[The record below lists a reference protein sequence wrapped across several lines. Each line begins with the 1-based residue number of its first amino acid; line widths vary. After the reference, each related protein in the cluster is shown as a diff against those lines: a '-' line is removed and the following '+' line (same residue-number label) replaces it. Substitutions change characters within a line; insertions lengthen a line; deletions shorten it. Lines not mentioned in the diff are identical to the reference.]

1 MRAIILKTQGGIE
14 NLQMMELP
22 VPRHGD
28 DEVLIAV
35 KAISINPS
43 ETYVRQEKA
52 LDWIFKGET
61 PRILGWDVSG
71 VVVQTG
77 INVTAFKAGDEV
89 FGMVNHP
96 GHGKAYAEY
105 VAASVQ
111 HLAIKPANIT
121 HAEAAA
127 ASLAALTTWQPLSRV
142 GIQKGNRILITAAG
156 GGVGHYAIQIAKHFG
171 AYVIALASAAKR
183 DFVLQ
188 LGADEH
194 IDYQTQRFEEVIGMV
209 DVVVEA
215 LRDEHLAR
223 TLNVVKPGGHLI
235 SLFNKVQGT
244 PWERIAKEKGVM
256 AYYNAVTSNGND
268 MKAIAG
274 LLEKGV
280 LRSHISK
287 TFRLEE
293 IPLAHLEIEKNN
305 TQGKIIVQL

>member
-1 MRAIILKTQGGIE
+1 MKAIILTKQGGPE
-14 NLQMMELP
+14 NLQLTELP
-22 VPRHGD
+22 VPSPGD
-28 DEVLIAV
+28 NDVLIAV

-43 ETYVRQEKA
+43 ETYVRQDRS
-52 LDWIFKGET
+52 LDWIFNRET
-61 PRILGWDVSG
+61 PKILGWDVSG

-77 INVTAFKAGDEV
+77 KDVSKFKPGDEV

-105 VAASVQ
+105 VAAPAN
-111 HLAIKPANIT
+111 HLALKPDNIT
-121 HAEAAA
+121 HAAAAA

-142 GIQKGNRILITAAG
+142 GIKKGDRVLITAAG
-156 GGVGHYAIQIAKHFG
+156 GGVGHFAIQIAKYFG
-171 AYVIALASAAKR
+171 AHVIALASAAKR

-194 IDYQTQRFEEVIGMV
+194 IDYQTQRFEDVIGMV
-209 DVVVEA
+209 DVAVDA

-244 PWERIAKEKGVM
+244 PWEKISKEKGVI
-256 AYYNAVTSNGND
+256 AYYNAVTSSGED

-274 LLEKGV
+274 LLEKG
-280 LRSHISK
+280 LLHPYISK
-287 TFRLEE
+287 IFRLEE
-293 IPLAHLEIEKNN
+293 IPQAHLEIEKNN
-305 TQGKIIVQL
+305 TQGKIIIQL

>member
-1 MRAIILKTQGGIE
+1 MRAIILKTQGGVE

-22 VPRHGD
+22 VPRPGD

-52 LDWIFKGET
+52 LDWIFEGET
-61 PRILGWDVSG
+61 PKILGWDVSG

-77 INVTAFKAGDEV
+77 KNVTAFKAGDEV

-105 VAASVQ
+105 VAAPAKY
-111 HLAIKPANIT
+111 LAIKPANIT

-127 ASLAALTTWQPLSRV
+127 ASLAALTTWQPLGRA
-142 GIQKGNRILITAAG
+142 GIKKGDRILITAAG
-156 GGVGHYAIQIAKHFG
+156 GGVGHYAIQIAKHLG

-194 IDYQTQRFEEVIGMV
+194 IDYQTQRFEEVTGMV

-223 TLNVVKPGGHLI
+223 TLNVVKAGGHLI

-244 PWERIAKEKGVM
+244 RWEQIAQEKGVM
-256 AYYNAVTSNGND
+256 AYYNAVTSNGDD

-287 TFRLEE
+287 TFKLEE

-305 TQGKIIVQL
+305 TQGKIIIQL

>member
-1 MRAIILKTQGGIE
+1 MRAIILKTQGGTE

-22 VPRHGD
+22 VPRQGD

-61 PRILGWDVSG
+61 PKILGWDVSG

-77 INVTAFKAGDEV
+77 KNVTAFKAGDKV

-96 GHGKAYAEY
+96 GHGRAYAEY
-105 VAASVQ
+105 VAAPAS
-111 HLAIKPANIT
+111 HLALKPANIT

-142 GIQKGNRILITAAG
+142 GIKKGDKVLITAAG
-156 GGVGHYAIQIAKHFG
+156 GGVGHYAIQIAKHLG

-194 IDYQTQRFEEVIGMV
+194 IDYQTQRFEEISGMV

-244 PWERIAKEKGVM
+244 PWERIAREKGVL
-256 AYYNAVTSNGND
+256 AYYNAVVSNGDD
-268 MKAIAG
+268 MKVIAG
-274 LLEKGV
+274 LLEKRV
-280 LRSHISK
+280 LRSQISK
-287 TFRLEE
+287 TFKLEE
-293 IPLAHLEIEKNN
+293 IPLAHLEIEKNI
-305 TQGKIIVQL
+305 TQGKIIIQL

>member
-1 MRAIILKTQGGIE
+1 MRAIILKTQGGTE
-14 NLQMMELP
+14 NLQLTELP

-61 PRILGWDVSG
+61 PKILGWDVSG
-71 VVVQTG
+71 LVIKTG
-77 INVTAFKAGDEV
+77 KNVTTFNPGDEV

-105 VAASVQ
+105 VAAPAS
-111 HLAIKPANIT
+111 HLALKPANIT

-142 GIQKGNRILITAAG
+142 GIKKGDRVLITAAG
-156 GGVGHYAIQIAKHFG
+156 GGVGHYAIQIAKHLG

-194 IDYQTQRFEEVIGMV
+194 IDYKTQRFEEVSGMV

-244 PWERIAKEKGVM
+244 PWERIANEKGVK
-256 AYYNAVTSNGND
+256 AYYNAVTSNGDD
-268 MKAIAG
+268 MKVIAG
-274 LLEKGV
+274 LLEKGL

-305 TQGKIIVQL
+305 TQGKIIIQL

>member
-1 MRAIILKTQGGIE
+1 MRAMILKTQGGIE
-14 NLQMMELP
+14 NLQMVELP
-22 VPRHGD
+22 VPGPGN

-52 LDWIFKGET
+52 LDWIFKGEK
-61 PRILGWDVSG
+61 PKILGWDVSG
-71 VVVQTG
+71 VVMQTG
-77 INVTAFKAGDEV
+77 KNVTAFKVGDEV

-105 VAASVQ
+105 VAAPAS
-111 HLAIKPANIT
+111 HLALKPVNIT

-127 ASLAALTTWQPLSRV
+127 ASMAALTTWQPLSRV
-142 GIQKGNRILITAAG
+142 GIKKGDRVLITAAG
-156 GGVGHYAIQIAKHFG
+156 GGVGHYAIQIAKHLG

-194 IDYQTQRFEEVIGMV
+194 IDYQAQQFEEVIGVV

-215 LRDEHLAR
+215 LRDEHLQR

-244 PWERIAKEKGVM
+244 RWESLSKEKGVI
-256 AYYNAVTSNGND
+256 AYYNAVTSNGDD
-268 MKAIAG
+268 MRVIAS
-274 LLEKGV
+274 LLEKGII
-280 LRSHISK
+280 RSQISK
-287 TFRLEE
+287 TFKLEE
-293 IPLAHLEIEKNN
+293 IPLAHLEIEKNK
-305 TQGKIIVQL
+305 TQGKIIINL

>member
-1 MRAIILKTQGGIE
+1 MKAIILTTQGGIE
-14 NLQMMELP
+14 HLQLKELP
-22 VPRHGD
+22 VPFPGD
-28 DEVLIAV
+28 HEVLIAV

-43 ETYVRQEKA
+43 ETYVRQNKD

-61 PRILGWDVSG
+61 PKILGWDVSG

-77 INVTAFKAGDEV
+77 KKVTGFKSGDEV

-96 GHGKAYAEY
+96 GHGKTYAEY
-105 VAASVQ
+105 VAAPAN
-111 HLAIKPANIT
+111 HLALKPANIT

-127 ASLAALTTWQPLSRV
+127 ASLAALTSWQPLSRA
-142 GIQKGNRILITAAG
+142 GIKKGDRVLITAAG
-156 GGVGHYAIQIAKHFG
+156 GGVGHFAIQIAKYFG
-171 AYVIALASAAKR
+171 AHVIALASASKR

-194 IDYQTQRFEEVIGMV
+194 VDYQTQRFEDVTGMV

-215 LRDEHLAR
+215 LRDEHLAN

-244 PWERIAKEKGVM
+244 HWEQIAKEKRVN
-256 AYYNAVTSNGND
+256 AYYNAVTSNGDD

-274 LLEKGV
+274 LLEKRL

-287 TFRLEE
+287 IFRLEE

-305 TQGKIIVQL
+305 TQGKIIIQL